1 MIIDT
6 LGIMKKKLLKLN
18 MTQIIVGITIILIGI
33 FVVYNGFKNPN
44 TENQELAVKKKLIEQ
59 NNRLITKS
67 ENLIERMKRSK
78 FNKYDSNFKNEA
90 KELKI
95 SMEKTLGINCS
106 STIRI
111 SDFDRVNNPNG
122 FERIIDDLYSLKSQI
137 ASQ

>member
-1 MIIDT
+1 
-6 LGIMKKKLLKLN
+6 
-18 MTQIIVGITIILIGI
+18 MTQILVGITIILIGV

-44 TENQELAVKKKLIEQ
+44 TENQELAIKKKLIEQ
-59 NNRLITKS
+59 NNKLITKS

-106 STIRI
+106 STVRI
-111 SDFDRVNNPNG
+111 SDFDRVINDHG
-122 FERIIDDLYSLKSQI
+122 FEIIIDDLYSLKSQI